1 MAKKVVTFGELMIR
15 LQPYNYERF
24 VQADHLEFTFGGGET
39 NVAVSLANYG
49 LDAAYVTK
57 LPAHAIGQA
66 AVNSLRRYGV
76 DTSKITRGGDRVGI
90 YFNEKGAS
98 QRPSVCI
105 YDRAHSAISEATT
118 ADFDWDAIFEGV
130 EWFHFTGI
138 TPALGA
144 NVVEICKE
152 ACKAAKAHGVKI
164 SCDLNY
170 RGKLWTRDEARAAMT
185 ELCQYVDVCI
195 SNEEDA
201 KDVFGIEA
209 ENTDITGGE
218 LNKEGY
224 KSVAKQLADKFN
236 FEMVAITLRES
247 KSAFDNDWSAMLYN
261 VAKDEYCFS
270 KLYHLHI
277 IDRIGGGDSFGG
289 GLIYAL
295 LSGKDT
301 QAAVE
306 FAVAASALKHS
317 IEGDYN
323 FVTVPE
329 VEKLAGGDGSGR
341 VQR

>member
-1 MAKKVVTFGELMIR
+1 MAKVITFGELMLR

-24 VQADHLEFTFGGGET
+24 VQCDHVEFTFGGGEA

-49 LDAAYVTK
+49 MDVAYVTK
-57 LPAHAIGQA
+57 LPTHAIGQA

-76 DTSKITRGGDRVGI
+76 DTKKIVRGGDRVGI

-98 QRPSVCI
+98 QRGSVCI
-105 YDRAHSAISEATT
+105 YDRANSAIAKAAKE
-118 ADFDWDAIFEGV
+118 DFDWDSIFEGA

-144 NVVEICKE
+144 NVVEICKD
-152 ACKAAKAHGVKI
+152 ACKAAKAHGLKI

-170 RGKLWTRDEARAAMT
+170 RGKLWTRAEAREAMT
-185 ELCQYVDVCI
+185 ELCKYIDVCI

-201 KDVFGIEA
+201 KDVFGIES
-209 ENTDITGGE
+209 ENTDIYGGK

-224 KSVAKQLADKFN
+224 KSVAKQLADKFG
-236 FEMVAITLRES
+236 FEKVAITLRS
-247 KSAFDNDWSAMLYN
+247 SISANDNDWAGMLYDGEN
-261 VAKDEYCFS
+261 YCFS
-270 KLYHLHI
+270 KEYHLHI
-277 IDRIGGGDSFGG
+277 VDRVGGGDSFGG

-301 QAAVE
+301 QSAIE

-317 IEGDYN
+317 IEGDFN
-323 FVTVPE
+323 RVGVAE

>member
-1 MAKKVVTFGELMIR
+1 MAKIVTFGELMLR

-24 VQADHLEFTFGGGET
+24 VQCDHVEFTFGGGEA

-49 LDAAYVTK
+49 LDVAYVTK

-76 DTSKITRGGDRVGI
+76 DTSKIVRGGDRIGI

-98 QRPSVCI
+98 QRGSVCI
-105 YDRAHSAISEATT
+105 YDRAHSAISEAKPSE
-118 ADFDWDAIFEGV
+118 FDWDAIFDGA

-138 TPALGA
+138 TPALGE
-144 NVVEICKE
+144 NCVQMCLD
-152 ACKAAKAHGVKI
+152 ACKAAKARGVKI

-170 RGKLWTRDEARAAMT
+170 RGKLWTREQARKAMT
-185 ELCQYVDVCI
+185 ELCRYVDVCI

-209 ENTDITGGE
+209 EATDIYGGS
-218 LNKEGY
+218 LNHQGY
-224 KSVAKQLADKFN
+224 KSVAKQLADRFG
-236 FEMVAITLRES
+236 FQMVAITLRES
-247 KSAFDNDWSAMLYN
+247 HSAFDNGWSAMLYN

-270 KLYHLHI
+270 KKYSLHI
-277 IDRIGGGDSFGG
+277 VDRVGGGDSFGG
-289 GLIYAL
+289 GLIYSL
-295 LSGKDT
+295 LSGKNT

-323 FVTVPE
+323 MVTVAE

-341 VQR
+341 IQR

>member
-1 MAKKVVTFGELMIR
+1 MAKIVTFGELMLR
-15 LQPYNYERF
+15 LQPFNYERF
-24 VQADHLEFTFGGGET
+24 VQAQQVEFTFGGGEA

-49 LDAAYVTK
+49 MDASFVTK

-76 DTSKITRGGDRVGI
+76 DTTKIVRGGDRVGI
-90 YFNEKGAS
+90 YYNEKGAS
-98 QRPSVCI
+98 QRGSVCI
-105 YDRAHSAISEATT
+105 YDRANSAISQATT

-130 EWFHFTGI
+130 DWFHFTGI

-144 NVVEICKE
+144 NVVDICRE
-152 ACKAAKAHGVKI
+152 ACKAAKAKGIKI

-170 RGKLWTRDEARAAMT
+170 RGKLWTRAEAREAMT
-185 ELCQYVDVCI
+185 DLCQYVDVCI

-209 ENTDITGGE
+209 EATDIYGGS
-218 LNKEGY
+218 LNHEGY

-247 KSAFDNDWSAMLYN
+247 HSAFDNGWSAMLYN
-261 VAKDEYCFS
+261 VANDEYCFS
-270 KLYHLHI
+270 KKYDLHI
-277 IDRIGGGDSFGG
+277 IDRVGGGDSFGG
-289 GLIYAL
+289 GLIYSV
-295 LSGKDT
+295 LSGKNT
-301 QAAVE
+301 QEAVE

-317 IEGDYN
+317 IGGDYN
-323 FVTVPE
+323 MVTVAE

-341 VQR
+341 IQR

>member
-1 MAKKVVTFGELMIR
+1 MAKVVTFGELMIR

-24 VQADHLEFTFGGGET
+24 IQASNLEFTFGGGEA

-49 LDAAYVTK
+49 LDAVYVTK
-57 LPAHAIGQA
+57 LPAHAIGQC

-76 DTSKITRGGDRVGI
+76 DTSKIVRGGDRVGI

-98 QRPSVCI
+98 QRASVCI
-105 YDRAHSAISEATT
+105 YDRAHSAIAEASPS
-118 ADFDWDAIFEGV
+118 DFDWDAIFEGV
-130 EWFHFTGI
+130 DWFHFTGI
-138 TPALGA
+138 TPALGP
-144 NVVEICKE
+144 NVVEICKD
-152 ACKAAKAHGVKI
+152 ACKAAKARGVKI

-170 RGKLWTRDEARAAMT
+170 RGKLWTRDEAREAMT

-209 ENTDITGGE
+209 EATDITGGK

-224 KSVAKQLADKFN
+224 KSVARQLAEKFN
-236 FEMVAITLRES
+236 FEKVAITLRES
-247 KSAFDNDWSAMLYN
+247 ISASDNDWSGMLYD
-261 VAKDEYCFS
+261 AASGEYCFS
-270 KLYHLHI
+270 KLYHLRI
-277 IDRIGGGDSFGG
+277 VDRIGGGDSFGG
-289 GLIYAL
+289 GLIYSL
-295 LSGKDT
+295 LAGKTT
-301 QAAVE
+301 QQAVE

-323 FVTVPE
+323 FVSVAE